1 MRMLFLLLAARSGAG
16 VAGSELL
23 QRCEWP
29 RGVVLGLS
37 RERGHGAA
45 LAAAGGAA
53 PIAGEAQ
60 QQLQAVQRNASHLSR
75 AARRLAGLCE
85 NAGPR
90 ARIAQSARLPAAESV
105 WLAISA
111 KAFPAFWALPSSA
124 QCDCCAGGRP
134 RCGAPRAGREAP
146 VARSLVNAAARA
158 HRGRCSTIERH
169 GRAICRSPAPNFDY
183 RLPPVIITG
192 GRSFLQTEGFN
203 AAITARDVP
212 NLGAL
217 GVQSLTAHPGPGSSE
232 AHPAGRMI
240 GIGLRAREP

>member
-1 MRMLFLLLAARSGAG
+1 MRVLFRLLAARSGAG

-53 PIAGEAQ
+53 PIVGEAQ
-60 QQLQAVQRNASHLSR
+60 QQLQAVQRNASYLSR

-85 NAGPR
+85 DAGPR
-90 ARIAQSARLPAAESV
+90 ARSAQSARLPAAESV

-111 KAFPAFWALPSSA
+111 KAFPAFWATPNCA

-134 RCGAPRAGREAP
+134 RCGDAERRARGGR
-146 VARSLVNAAARA
+146 LQW
-158 HRGRCSTIERH
+158 RGRWSTPRRARTAGAAQRSKGMG
-169 GRAICRSPAPNFDY
+169 GRFVALRRPTLTIDY
-183 RLPPVIITG
+183 RRL
-192 GRSFLQTEGFN
+192 L
-203 AAITARDVP
+203 
-212 NLGAL
+212 
-217 GVQSLTAHPGPGSSE
+217 
-232 AHPAGRMI
+232 
-240 GIGLRAREP
+240 

>member
-1 MRMLFLLLAARSGAG
+1 MRSTCNRFGLMRLLFLLLAARPGAG
-16 VAGSELL
+16 VVGSELL

-75 AARRLAGLCE
+75 AARRLAGLGE
-85 NAGPR
+85 DAGPR
-90 ARIAQSARLPAAESV
+90 ARSAQSIRLPAAESG

-111 KAFPAFWALPSSA
+111 KAFPAFWAAPNCA

-134 RCGAPRAGREAP
+134 RCGAPREGREAP

-158 HRGRCSTIERH
+158 HRGRC
-169 GRAICRSPAPNFDY
+169 
-183 RLPPVIITG
+183 
-192 GRSFLQTEGFN
+192 
-203 AAITARDVP
+203 
-212 NLGAL
+212 
-217 GVQSLTAHPGPGSSE
+217 
-232 AHPAGRMI
+232 
-240 GIGLRAREP
+240 

>member
-1 MRMLFLLLAARSGAG
+1 MRVLFLLLAARPGAG

-23 QRCEWP
+23 QRREWP

-53 PIAGEAQ
+53 PIVGEAQ
-60 QQLQAVQRNASHLSR
+60 QQLQAVQRNASYLSR

-90 ARIAQSARLPAAESV
+90 ARSAQSARLPAAESV

-111 KAFPAFWALPSSA
+111 KAFPAFWATPNCA

-134 RCGAPRAGREAP
+134 RCGAPRAGR
-146 VARSLVNAAARA
+146 
-158 HRGRCSTIERH
+158 
-169 GRAICRSPAPNFDY
+169 GRAACWLGLVRGVSAEGTNGEEPRPPSSAAWGWVGAAVLLLILLSWLIKAGTE
-183 RLPPVIITG
+183 RLARLRWRGTG
-192 GRSFLQTEGFN
+192 G
-203 AAITARDVP
+203 AAVIPDLRMKRFAC
-212 NLGAL
+212 
-217 GVQSLTAHPGPGSSE
+217 
-232 AHPAGRMI
+232 PAG
-240 GIGLRAREP
+240 GGSDYPRA